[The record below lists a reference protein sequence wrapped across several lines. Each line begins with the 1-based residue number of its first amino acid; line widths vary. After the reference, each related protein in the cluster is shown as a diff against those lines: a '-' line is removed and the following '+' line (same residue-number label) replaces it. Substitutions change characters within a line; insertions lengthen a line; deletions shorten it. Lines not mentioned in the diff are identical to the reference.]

1 MVNATARLL
10 TSEADPLFWPAL
22 EFYVESFPRDEREA
36 LSRVSKVARGAPEL
50 CECPEHRVHM
60 AVADVDGRL
69 GGIRYFSYDARAKL
83 GFFIYLAVEPE
94 FRKHGIGTQLVEYGK
109 EVCQRDAEEMGSTL
123 EAIFFECER
132 PELAETPEDRK
143 IRDDRIRYFLNRGA
157 VIVSKDYYQP
167 ALGPDRASVP
177 LWLLAYPL
185 SSDLNWSELVAA
197 FHRYCLGYPVGSVE
211 ELRALAA
218 MTSDQES
225 TVSPRQEY
233 PA

>member
-1 MVNATARLL
+1 MPHAIARLL

-36 LSRVSKVARGAPEL
+36 LSRVAKVAAGNPEL
-50 CECPEHRVHM
+50 CDGPVHRVHM

-94 FRKHGIGTQLVEYGK
+94 FRKHGIGTQLVVYGK
-109 EVCQRDAEEMGSTL
+109 QVCLRDAEEMKSTL

-132 PELAETPEDRK
+132 PELAETPDERK
-143 IRDDRIRYFLNRGA
+143 VRDDRIQYFLNRGA

-167 ALGPDRASVP
+167 ALGPDREAVP
-177 LWLLAYPL
+177 LWLLAYPM
-185 SSDLNWSELVAA
+185 SDEPAYDGLIRD
-197 FHRYCLGYPVGSVE
+197 FHRLMLGYPADSIE
-211 ELRALAA
+211 ERRCLSEFSR
-218 MTSDQES
+218 TQF
-225 TVSPRQEY
+225 
-233 PA
+233 